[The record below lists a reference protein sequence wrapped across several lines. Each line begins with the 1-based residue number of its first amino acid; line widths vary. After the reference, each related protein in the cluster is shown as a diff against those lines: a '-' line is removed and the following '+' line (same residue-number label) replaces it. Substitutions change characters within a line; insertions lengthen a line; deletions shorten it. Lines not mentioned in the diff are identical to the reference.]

1 MKSFIKRISVLALIL
16 LAISGIKA
24 EAQKPSQAKYVVLIT
39 VDGFRPE
46 FYLDSCYGMFTVRE
60 LMKKG
65 IAVKGVNPVFPS
77 VTYPDHTTMISG
89 VTPAKHG
96 IFYNT
101 PFEPEGE
108 TGKWNWDYNLIKVP
122 TIWTAM
128 HDAGRTTACVS
139 WPVTY
144 NAPIDYRIPEC
155 WDYKNP
161 SNTLSLVTAS
171 CYPKTLFKE
180 VQDNATGRL
189 STRDITCGNEELLSD
204 ENIARISSYLISRYK
219 PNFIAIHLPCV
230 DHYEHEYGREAY
242 MVHAAVTGADR
253 SIKSILE
260 GIHRAN
266 IQDSTLVIVLG
277 DHGFENVYRYFN
289 PNYLLKQN
297 GLITDIK
304 KDEWK
309 AQFHSQGGS
318 TFLQLKNA
326 DDKKTVK
333 KVMRILEN
341 LPDTVKQYFAIID
354 KEKLKTV
361 GADPSVDLAL
371 TGLKGTEFGTTTKE
385 LFTKL
390 DRVRGN
396 HGFYPDHHQIQTGL
410 VACGP
415 GLKSG
420 LIINEMNMTDVA
432 PLIVHLSGITL
443 PNMDGK
449 LHTELLK

>member
-1 MKSFIKRISVLALIL
+1 MKSFVKKISVLALIL
-16 LAISGIKA
+16 LSVSGMKA

-65 IAVKGVNPVFPS
+65 IAVKGLNPVFPS

-96 IFYNT
+96 IVYNT

-108 TGKWNWDYNLIKVP
+108 TGKWYWDYNLIKVP

-128 HDAGRTTACVS
+128 HDAGKTTACVS

-144 NAPIDYRIPEC
+144 NAPIDYRVAEY

-161 SNTLSLVTAS
+161 SNALSAMEEA
-171 CYPKTLFKE
+171 CNPKTLFKE
-180 VQDNATGRL
+180 MQDNATGRL
-189 STRDITCGNEELLSD
+189 TTPDISAENGELISD
-204 ENIARISSYLISRYK
+204 ENIARISSYIIRRYK
-219 PNFIAIHLPCV
+219 PNFIAIHLPCT

-260 GIHRAN
+260 SINRAN
-266 IQDSTLVIVLG
+266 IQDSTLVVVLG
-277 DHGFENVYRYFN
+277 DHGFEDIYRSFN

-297 GLITDIK
+297 GLITNIK
-304 KDEWK
+304 KGEWK

-318 TFLQLKNA
+318 TFLHLKDAN
-326 DDKKTVK
+326 DEKTVK
-333 KVMRILEN
+333 KVMSVLES
-341 LPDTVKQYFAIID
+341 LPDSVKQYFAIVD
-354 KEKLKTV
+354 KEKLNAV
-361 GADPSVDLAL
+361 GADPTVELAL
-371 TGLKGTEFGTTTKE
+371 TGLKGTTFGTTTKV
-385 LFTKL
+385 LFSNFDRTK
-390 DRVRGN
+390 GT

-410 VACGP
+410 VAFGP

-420 LIINEMNMTDVA
+420 LLIDEMNMTDVA